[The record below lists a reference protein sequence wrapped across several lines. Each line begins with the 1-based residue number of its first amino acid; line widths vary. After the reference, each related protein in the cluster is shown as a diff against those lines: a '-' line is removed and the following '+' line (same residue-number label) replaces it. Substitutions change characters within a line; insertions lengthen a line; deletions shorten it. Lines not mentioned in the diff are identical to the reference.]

1 MIYPFPFETAP
12 PNSHHYP
19 APIAEKGPSC
29 ESGVRTA
36 SAHFWISRGPGN
48 ELSVK
53 TSEILAWHRV
63 AERMVWS
70 VSPLNLAQRRK
81 LNFSCFG
88 MAAPPQRWPRL
99 PCPWQR
105 PHGSVGG
112 NPHGRLGTARRISGH
127 RASDGEGHAE
137 TQSRFQH
144 SREQMGGH
152 RHAGPGGLEASVPG
166 RKGSAW
172 AHETNLSTAI
182 VRAPSAGPGTA
193 GLDAE

>member
-1 MIYPFPFETAP
+1 MFGGNAQI
-12 PNSHHYP
+12 
-19 APIAEKGPSC
+19 
-29 ESGVRTA
+29 
-36 SAHFWISRGPGN
+36 WMSRDREN
-48 ELSVK
+48 ELSIK

-81 LNFSCFG
+81 LDFSCFG

-127 RASDGEGHAE
+127 RASDGEGHAGA
-137 TQSRFQH
+137 QSRFRH
-144 SREQMGGH
+144 SRERRASPCRAGRVGGQCT
-152 RHAGPGGLEASVPG
+152 RTYVKGLPGLM
-166 RKGSAW
+166 RQ
-172 AHETNLSTAI
+172 T
-182 VRAPSAGPGTA
+182 
-193 GLDAE
+193 